1 MIHFEK
7 YIQGKY
13 YKVLFIQK
21 LNKALFTQKIKLQF
35 QIIKILNL
43 KKIITKNQHHIE
55 FNVTNHMNLELLNFF
70 FFVFYLTKRKST

>member
-13 YKVLFIQK
+13 YKALIIQK

-43 KKIITKNQHHIE
+43 KKIIIIKNQHHIE
-55 FNVTNHMNLELLNFF
+55 FNVTNHMNLDLL
-70 FFVFYLTKRKST
+70 K